1 MADRSDERR
10 RLERELARLV
20 TQLGELQDEMETGA
34 PGPIRRRWI
43 AWRVR
48 RLERRLADLR
58 ARWDGAEPDQD
69 PD

>member
-1 MADRSDERR
+1 
-10 RLERELARLV
+10 V

-43 AWRVR
+43 AWRAR

-58 ARWDGAEPDQD
+58 ARWDGTEPDQD

>member
-10 RLERELARLV
+10 RLEREMARLL
-20 TQLGELQDEMETGA
+20 TRLGELQDEMETGR
-34 PGPIRRRWI
+34 PGPLRRRWM

>member
-20 TQLGELQDEMETGA
+20 TQLGELQEEMETGR
-34 PGPIRRRWI
+34 PGPLRRRWM

-48 RLERRLADLR
+48 RLEREVVDLR
-58 ARWDGAEPDQD
+58 ARWEASGPD
-69 PD
+69 